1 MCQTEAGQQEKTG
14 VYPVLTLF
22 KSSKKRELECVWC
35 SMVKNFKS
43 PLKIKRWV
51 LIKLISRVTCLNTL

>member
-22 KSSKKRELECVWC
+22 KSSKKENWNAFGVVWLRT
-35 SMVKNFKS
+35 
-43 PLKIKRWV
+43 LKAH
-51 LIKLISRVTCLNTL
+51 